1 MIIIKMCRTKTNIS
15 KYKECMKA
23 QLIWHSVILF
33 NAKCVF
39 FSQRYFQVVALDDTG
54 VIQMV
59 KKYWDN
65 AKKMII

>member
-1 MIIIKMCRTKTNIS
+1 MIIIKLCRTKTNIF

-39 FSQRYFQVVALDDTG
+39 FFQRHFQVVALDDTL
-54 VIQMV
+54 VRYKWLKNTETMQRR
-59 KKYWDN
+59 
-65 AKKMII
+65 